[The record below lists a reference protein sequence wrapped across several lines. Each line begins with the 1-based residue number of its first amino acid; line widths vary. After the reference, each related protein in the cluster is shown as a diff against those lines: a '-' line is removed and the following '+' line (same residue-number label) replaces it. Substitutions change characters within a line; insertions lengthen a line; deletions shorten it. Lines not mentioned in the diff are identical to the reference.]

1 MITYS
6 RQHKL
11 RKTRTSGR
19 FHETRGKCRYHE
31 GAEGRPKTVFE
42 ALFSFNR
49 KNPKED
55 DMNILVIDGQ
65 GGRLGRKLV
74 EGIRKICP
82 QASITAVGTNSMAT
96 ENMLNSGCADFLA
109 TGENA
114 VIVACRTAQIIV
126 GPFGI
131 ATADAMLGEISPTM
145 ANAVASS
152 PAYRVL
158 IPMNLCN
165 TYVAGVTKGSAAL
178 LEDAM
183 AHIQALAEREKNA

>member
-1 MITYS
+1 
-6 RQHKL
+6 
-11 RKTRTSGR
+11 
-19 FHETRGKCRYHE
+19 
-31 GAEGRPKTVFE
+31 
-42 ALFSFNR
+42 
-49 KNPKED
+49 
-55 DMNILVIDGQ
+55 MNILVIDGQ

-74 EGIRKICP
+74 ENIRKTCP
-82 QASITAVGTNSMAT
+82 EAAITAVGTNSIAT
-96 ENMLNSGCADFLA
+96 QNMMNSGCADTLA

-114 VIVACRTAQIIV
+114 VIVACRTAKIIV

-131 ATADAMLGEISPTM
+131 ATADAMLGEISPAM

-165 TYVAGVTKGSAAL
+165 TYIAGVTTGSAAI

-183 AHIQALAEREKNA
+183 QRIRQIAEKERGQ

>member
-1 MITYS
+1 
-6 RQHKL
+6 
-11 RKTRTSGR
+11 
-19 FHETRGKCRYHE
+19 
-31 GAEGRPKTVFE
+31 
-42 ALFSFNR
+42 
-49 KNPKED
+49 
-55 DMNILVIDGQ
+55 MNILVIDGQ

-74 EGIRKICP
+74 ESIRRACP
-82 QASITAVGTNSMAT
+82 DATITAVGTNSMAT
-96 ENMLNSGCADFLA
+96 ENMMNSNCVNQLA

-131 ATADAMLGEISPTM
+131 ATADAMMGEISPAM

-165 TYVAGVTKGSAAL
+165 TYVAGVIKGSAAI
-178 LEDAM
+178 LEDAV
-183 AHIQALAEREKNA
+183 AHIRELVEKETNG

>member
-1 MITYS
+1 
-6 RQHKL
+6 
-11 RKTRTSGR
+11 
-19 FHETRGKCRYHE
+19 
-31 GAEGRPKTVFE
+31 
-42 ALFSFNR
+42 
-49 KNPKED
+49 
-55 DMNILVIDGQ
+55 MNILVIDGQ
-65 GGRLGRKLV
+65 GGRLGRKLL
-74 EGIRKICP
+74 ESIRKTCP
-82 QASITAVGTNSMAT
+82 DADLTAVGTNSIAT
-96 ENMLNSGCADFLA
+96 ENMMNSGCANQLA

-131 ATADAMLGEISPTM
+131 ATADAMMGEISPAM

-165 TYVAGVTKGSAAL
+165 TYIAGVVSGSAAI

-183 AHIQALAEREKNA
+183 QHIRQLVGR